1 MRVERLPLGLLTFA
15 ICGVFAA
22 PASEVR
28 AETSYLK
35 PGDEIAMVGDSVLA
49 SGVSMECM
57 QRVIDTLYPD
67 AGIKVLNYG
76 SGGKSADSGITFMEG
91 YKGKR
96 IAAMMYGV
104 NDLRW
109 SWSNIGEKTQA
120 YIRHLT
126 RIVEMAKAKKGQLIF
141 LRETHLSNNAM
152 GGGYPVA
159 LSWGLEH
166 LLRAADELAAEHNIP
181 VVDVQAVYRRALAEA
196 WYKDLNYQFSPDVVH
211 PTQPGQAAIAAA
223 MLQAMGVGLPLA
235 TAERGPLH
243 LVRQAPVKLEAIDA
257 HGVVAEDGKIRLSVR
272 CRNMSSAPIKGEVTV
287 VAGAC
292 KDTKPAEVSP
302 YGMAMLSFEVP
313 ADRMPGRW
321 GCLPIYMAF
330 KGEKKFAADHALFY
344 YSRITPTADNA
355 FVVKASDF
363 TGFEG
368 GTKQKCTVSRAAVSY
383 DNERLRIEFQWPDE
397 SALAQAEKKG
407 PFHRSVDYN
416 SRGGQ
421 PCDAVEFFID
431 LRPEESTGRFTCGI
445 SGIPKGV
452 VRPGVY
458 KVKENGKVVAKLLAP
473 PGIAEGELLLSEKDG
488 NTYVLELKKK
498 SAGASLG
505 FSMRVTN
512 ADEFGAGKGLALYL
526 TIKPEIAFEPMSYIR
541 LSAAESG
548 IFYRVGY

>member
-1 MRVERLPLGLLTFA
+1 MRVERLPLGLLAFA

-272 CRNMSSAPIKGEVTV
+272 CRNMSSAPIKGE
-287 VAGAC
+287 
-292 KDTKPAEVSP
+292 
-302 YGMAMLSFEVP
+302 
-313 ADRMPGRW
+313 
-321 GCLPIYMAF
+321 
-330 KGEKKFAADHALFY
+330 
-344 YSRITPTADNA
+344 SRITPTADNA